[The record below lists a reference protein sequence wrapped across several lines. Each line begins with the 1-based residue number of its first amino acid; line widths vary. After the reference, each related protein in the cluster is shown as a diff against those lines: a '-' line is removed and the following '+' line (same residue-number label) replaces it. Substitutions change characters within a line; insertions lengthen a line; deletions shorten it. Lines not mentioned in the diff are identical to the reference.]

1 MKHYPIP
8 EVHIIQDNSRN
19 TDISGDCCYNVPYQ
33 SPVLTLRML
42 MQQLDDFPSECL
54 DLPIITLSSITAPG
68 LLTFKHCSIVHND
81 TIDKDCLV
89 LF

>member
-1 MKHYPIP
+1 MKRYPIS
-8 EVHIIQDNSRN
+8 ETHIMQDNSCN
-19 TDISGDCCYNVPYQ
+19 TDISGDYCYNAPYQ
-33 SPVLTLRML
+33 GPVLTLRML

-54 DLPIITLSSITAPG
+54 DLPIITLSSIAAPG
-68 LLTFKHCSIVHND
+68 LLAFKHCSIVHND